1 MELKKH
7 DSQLAERMKLLDNSA
22 DKYLARELIELYE
35 DKCKECQEDRLR
47 CATRPDC
54 KDRNFLNA
62 LIEIGV
68 QAEDLPS
75 FCYSQYLDQIR
86 RYVLEKRG
94 RGLNDRRLPIKDLLS
109 TLDVSSIRHFSTRFR
124 KEWPKFTRAAA
135 GDIVL
140 FAGNDLLFRFDFSR
154 GVVTI
159 NPVHNEITDL
169 EEFKLYVK
177 LFSEHY
183 ELASKVKDLTL
194 NWWLLSIEVTG
205 VDATEMRSLA
215 KSSTAK
221 SFESVYSVVEDDK
234 MKIQVEV
241 MSEGGNDPL
250 ETGELRDLFE
260 RIVKMA
266 S

>member
-7 DSQLAERMKLLDNSA
+7 NNELAERMKLLDTSA
-22 DKYLARELIELYE
+22 DKYLAKELIELYE
-35 DKCKECQEDRLR
+35 DKCRECQEDRLR

-86 RYVLEKRG
+86 RFVLEKRG
-94 RGLNDRRLPIKDLLS
+94 RALNDRRLPIKDLLS
-109 TLDVSSIRHFSTRFR
+109 TLDVTSIKHFSTKFR
-124 KEWPKFTRAAA
+124 KEWKQFTRAAA

-140 FAGNDLLFRFDFSR
+140 FAGDDLLFRFDFSR

-159 NPVHNEITDL
+159 NPVHYEIRDL

-183 ELASKVKDLTL
+183 GLSSTVTDLTL
-194 NWWLLSIEVTG
+194 NWWLLSIEVSG
-205 VDATEMRSLA
+205 VDAAEVRSLA

-221 SFESVYSVVEDDK
+221 SFESVYSVEKDGAVL
-234 MKIQVEV
+234 IQVEV
-241 MSEGGNDPL
+241 IPDGGNDPL

-260 RIVKMA
+260 KILKIA